1 MPDRSKLEK
10 VLSCTSL
17 PSLPMVGV
25 QVLTLTRDPDASL
38 DQIAKVL
45 ETDPALSAKVLKTVN
60 SSVYGLKSPC
70 TTIRRALNFL
80 GLSAVK
86 SIVLGFSLVES
97 TRGLDGGD
105 GFDINE
111 HWRRSIFA
119 SAAARTIAQK
129 VGRCDPEEAFAAA
142 LFQDLGVLAMF
153 TALGPEY
160 THTVG
165 PAHADHGRHADLERA
180 ALGFTHCECGAALAA
195 KWRMPDRYVQTIQH
209 HHAPDSADADCR
221 DLVRTVGLGAMTASA
236 LAGGNGESQLPT
248 LLACANQ
255 WFGLTAGDVAQLLT
269 RIGQAAA
276 ELGRLF
282 GKPVGQVP
290 EAAALMRQAS
300 EELVNQQIAAMRET
314 ETLRERNEALV
325 RQTVTDALTGIGNR
339 KRFQDEMGRLFEESR
354 SIGRSLALVMCDG
367 DKFKSVNDTHGHHV
381 GDAVLKELASRIS
394 RAGGASAIVCRY
406 GGEEFAML
414 LPGVHVAEAV
424 AIAEGARSAVQTPA
438 FDLSQTPGAPATLPI
453 TISLGVACMDPAGG
467 CSFSSIEALIE
478 AADKA
483 LYSAKHSGRNRVCTD
498 PASAAVHVAAP
509 AAPAPRVQ
517 PSVDPA
523 PAVEQTKSHQPTP
536 EVAGHQPVAG
546 GATAQAGHAGRGRPA
561 PAGPVRVLLIEDD
574 PLAARMI
581 MAVMQKGG
589 GFEVEWVKS
598 TQVASQRLAEAA
610 ANPGRALA
618 AIVSDLNVAG
628 GTALDIA
635 AMLRLRPA
643 TARLPMVVVSAS
655 DEPKARHLCLQA
667 GIADFISKDQLIQEL
682 PGWITRMVTHCA
694 HSRAA

>member
-1 MPDRSKLEK
+1 
-10 VLSCTSL
+10 
-17 PSLPMVGV
+17 MVGV

-60 SSVYGLKSPC
+60 SSVYGLKTPC

-86 SIVLGFSLVES
+86 SIVLGFSLVDS
-97 TRGLDGGD
+97 TRGLNGGD

-129 VGRCDPEEAFAAA
+129 IGKCDPEEAFAAA

-153 TALGPEY
+153 TALGIDY
-160 THTVG
+160 TNAVG
-165 PAHADHGRHADLERA
+165 PAHADHGRHAELELA

-209 HHAPDSADADCR
+209 HHTPDEADADCR
-221 DLVRTVGLGAMTASA
+221 DLVRTVGLGALTASA
-236 LAGGNGESQLPT
+236 LAGTDGAAQLPT

-255 WFGLTAGDVAQLLT
+255 WFGLSSSDMAQLLT
-269 RIGQAAA
+269 RVGQAAS

-282 GKPVGQVP
+282 GKPVGEVP
-290 EAAALMRQAS
+290 DPAALMRQAS

-314 ETLRERNEALV
+314 ESLRERNEALV

-339 KRFQDEMGRLFEESR
+339 KRFQDEIVRLFEESR
-354 SIGRSLALVMCDG
+354 TIGRSVALVMCDG

-381 GDAVLKELASRIS
+381 GDAVLKELASRIATS
-394 RAGGASAIVCRY
+394 GGSAAIVCRY

-414 LPGVHVAEAV
+414 LPGAHIAEAA
-424 AIAEGARSAVQTPA
+424 AIAESARAAVQNPV
-438 FDLSQTPGAPATLPI
+438 FDLSQTPGAPASLPV
-453 TISLGVACMDPAGG
+453 TISLGVACMDPGGG

-483 LYSAKHSGRNRVCTD
+483 LYAAKKAGRNRVCTD
-498 PASAAVHVAAP
+498 PASSAMHSAATETEVVAV
-509 AAPAPRVQ
+509 APAP
-517 PSVDPA
+517 A
-523 PAVEQTKSHQPTP
+523 PATAAASAMRPSNAPQHATTRVPELIKAASAGAQHSVAMASSTAVAEQASGP
-536 EVAGHQPVAG
+536 G
-546 GATAQAGHAGRGRPA
+546 GSRVMPQ
-561 PAGPVRVLLIEDD
+561 GPFRLLVIEDD

-581 MAVMQKGG
+581 IAVIQKGG
-589 GFEVEWVKS
+589 NIEVEWVKS
-598 TQVASQRLAEAA
+598 VQAASSRLAESA
-610 ANPGRALA
+610 ANPARAIS
-618 AIVSDLNVAG
+618 AIVSDFNLAG
-628 GTALDIA
+628 GTAVDVA
-635 AMLRLRPA
+635 ALLRLRPS
-643 TARLPMVVVSAS
+643 TVRMPIVVVSAS
-655 DEPKARHLCLQA
+655 DEVRSRQLCSQA
-667 GIADFISKDQLIQEL
+667 GIAEFISKDRLIQEL
-682 PGWITRMVTHCA
+682 PGWVMRMVSHGTHV
-694 HSRAA
+694 RAA